1 MDDLGVVRK
10 IWEKADGSQIGPDQ
24 FSSQAVR
31 TVVDNETKDG
41 DPWTFAKAFRD
52 FGAWNAAPD
61 AFYSEGDAYDAAP
74 VQVSK
79 TVTPASSPVKNTG
92 QVDHLSHRLVRF
104 VRGNA
109 VGGGA
114 RLRVTVDGPDGA
126 TSPVA
131 TLVIVADGGGDR
143 DPRGHAERQ
152 EASGS
157 ATVDYGNGV
166 RRVIAVLGSASVRY
180 AGCYDFVGSFA
191 CNGGDPKDDGL
202 AFKVT
207 AKLV

>member
-1 MDDLGVVRK
+1 M
-10 IWEKADGSQIGPDQ
+10 
-24 FSSQAVR
+24 
-31 TVVDNETKDG
+31 
-41 DPWTFAKAFRD
+41 
-52 FGAWNAAPD
+52 
-61 AFYSEGDAYDAAP
+61 
-74 VQVSK
+74 
-79 TVTPASSPVKNTG
+79 KNTG
-92 QVDHLSHRLVRF
+92 QLDHLAHRLVRF

-114 RLRVTVDGPDGA
+114 RLRVTVDGSDGA

-131 TLVIVADGGGDR
+131 TLVIVADGGVISTRAITLNGKGVGR
-143 DPRGHAERQ
+143 
-152 EASGS
+152 

-180 AGCYDFVGSFA
+180 TDCYDFFGPFA

-202 AFKVT
+202 SFKVT